1 MKLAQ
6 LRRRCIA
13 TVCVTL
19 AGAFPL
25 LVPAADPAGASP
37 SGKDKDEE
45 NEVIILSPFCVS
57 ASLGA
62 TPGGA
67 QDIGYFR
74 MGAGRGEIP
83 QPDAITAEGLFSEHD
98 LPLEVKDGGDA
109 LFIVQTAAAEAR
121 FEVLPEVRYLAQLGF
136 SSGLR
141 ADTWQRAPL
150 NLVAVVDKSGSMSGE
165 PLALVR
171 ASLLSALEHLRD
183 GDRMSIVLYGDTAHV
198 HLEPTTVT
206 PRTRSEMARVIRAIE
221 SAGSTSMEAGLELGY
236 EVARRSKAAFTGTTR
251 VMLFTDE
258 RPNVGNTEAAGFMG
272 MAEAA
277 SREGIGLTT
286 IGVGVQFGAELA
298 TKISGVRGGNLFFF
312 EDGTAMK
319 KTFASDFDTMVT
331 ELAHE
336 FHVRIAPAAGLRIA
350 GVFGVPGEM
359 LRWEGDAI
367 VFDVASIFLSKRKG
381 AIYVALAP
389 SAMHDLPVRSMQ
401 AGEPLAQVD
410 LGYTSA
416 ADGRRVNGRE
426 TCRLLAGRDLQ
437 AGLTRGAVLVDEYLT
452 LKKASSVHLFDNDQ
466 ERAFRLVDGLLS
478 RLGAAKDPAL
488 APEIKLVA
496 DVHGTLALLSGHVG
510 EMQPAAGARKVSP
523 LVGVWR
529 TPSAGECDY
538 LVIWANGVID
548 FITAEPK
555 GGPAERDETL
565 VIDGKLPRRARGT
578 LRLHEADRARL
589 GAIAYTLDRDML
601 TLDIARWSGDAPARL
616 AFTRY
621 VESGDVEP
629 SEEASDG
636 TVEIT
641 GDLDELTGLPVVS
654 PRVAATEDRVSGA
667 PALVR

>member
-1 MKLAQ
+1 MNVKTS
-6 LRRRCIA
+6 RRLVAAACIA
-13 TVCVTL
+13 L

-25 LVPAADPAGASP
+25 FVPAQTSAPTATLAT
-37 SGKDKDEE
+37 KDKDEQKDE
-45 NEVIILSPFCVS
+45 EIVVLSSFCIS
-57 ASLGA
+57 TSLGA

-141 ADTWQRAPL
+141 ADTWTRAPL

-171 ASLLSALEHLRD
+171 ASLLSALDHLRE
-183 GDRMSIVLYGDTAHV
+183 GDQISIVLYGDRAHV
-198 HLEPTTVT
+198 HLDPTPV
-206 PRTRSEMARVIRAIE
+206 RGATRAQIAARIRAIE
-221 SAGSTSMEAGLELGY
+221 SAGSTAMEEGLRAGY
-236 EVARRSKAAFTGTTR
+236 DVARQTMAGFKGTTR

-298 TKISGVRGGNLFFF
+298 TKISSVRGGNLFFF
-312 EDGTAMK
+312 EDGSAMK

-336 FHVRIAPAAGLRIA
+336 FHVRITPAAGLRIA

-367 VFDVASIFLSKRKG
+367 VFDVASIFLSRRKG

-389 SAMHDLPVRSMQ
+389 RVSDDLPTRAVK

-410 LGYTSA
+410 LGYTGA
-416 ADGRRVNGRE
+416 TDGRRVTSRE
-426 TCRLLAGRDLQ
+426 SCRLLGPQDMQL
-437 AGLTRGAVLVDEYLT
+437 GLSRGAMLVDEYLT
-452 LKKASSVHLFDNDQ
+452 LKKAASVHLFDNDQ
-466 ERAFRLVDGLLS
+466 ERAFRLVNGLLA
-478 RLGAAKDPAL
+478 RLGAADDAAL
-488 APEIKLVA
+488 APELKLVA

-510 EMQPAAGARKVSP
+510 EMQPAAGAKRVSP

-529 TPSAGECDY
+529 GCAGGRADAGVGSGDY
-538 LVIWANGVID
+538 LVVWANGVID
-548 FITAEPK
+548 FITSDERAQS
-555 GGPAERDETL
+555 AERSETL
-565 VIDGKLPRRARGT
+565 VLDGKVPRRARGT
-578 LRLHEADRARL
+578 LRLHEADRARVGSIRYAL
-589 GAIAYTLDRDML
+589 AGDTLAV
-601 TLDIARWSGDAPARL
+601 DIARGPSGGPEHLEFVRCVDDSDADEGDAL
-616 AFTRY
+616 AG
-621 VESGDVEP
+621 ESTD
-629 SEEASDG
+629 
-636 TVEIT
+636 EIEI
-641 GDLDELTGLPVVS
+641 DELTGLPAS
-654 PRVAATEDRVSGA
+654 RPDAG
-667 PALVR
+667 